1 MAQADGV
8 VANGTGS
15 AVRSDINT
23 QYAALWSNHSGSTEP
38 SSGKVAYQTWA
49 DTNSGYLKIRNAA
62 NNAWIQ
68 LFKLDGTDICR
79 LTGSTNNQI
88 TTVTGANSIQG
99 EAKLT
104 FDGDTLKFTHDAVTG
119 FDSNSQDFLVI
130 ENGDSDTYIN
140 IATGATRDSGLLF
153 SNGTRAEGY
162 ITYSHDTDD
171 LCVSATDDIWFR
183 TAGSERVRIDSSGK
197 VGIGTASP
205 NDALEISHASDP
217 AIRLHYGSNSGYSVI
232 SIDSANDVK
241 IDVDPSGAAADSNF
255 QVHIDGTEM
264 LEVQSD
270 GDLKINDGNLVIGTA
285 GHGIDFSATS
295 HAAGMSSE
303 LLDSYEEGTGTM
315 QLDGQGGSSPSTQ
328 CDSST
333 CHYTKIGRQVTV
345 MVAWDS
351 KNLAG
356 IGGQIAI
363 RNLPFTV
370 SNATG
375 HFIIIPAMLN
385 NIAWSGDEKHC
396 FYTSSNTTSAYGLSS
411 RDGNTWVNWAAGDWD
426 NSTSIS
432 LYLTFTYFTDS

>member
-183 TAGSERVRIDSSGK
+183 TAGSERVRIDSSGRILAGTTS
-197 VGIGTASP
+197 VGWAGADDLTV
-205 NDALEISHASDP
+205 
-217 AIRLHYGSNSGYSVI
+217 YNSG
-232 SIDSANDVK
+232 SAGITIRSGDDDLGTLAVA
-241 IDVDPSGAAADSNF
+241 DGTSGADGYRGWMQYDHNGNYLT
-255 QVHIDGTEM
+255 VGTDGTQRFR
-264 LEVQSD
+264 VDSD
-270 GDLKINDGNLVIGTA
+270 GLKFQTDTAAANGLNDYETGTWSPTVFGSTTA
-285 GHGIDFSATS
+285 GSY
-295 HAAGMSSE
+295 
-303 LLDSYEEGTGTM
+303 SYEAARTG
-315 QLDGQGGSSPSTQ
+315 GK
-328 CDSST
+328 
-333 CHYTKIGRQVTV
+333 YTKIGNLVYIEGVLRISSITSAGAGTLKFGGLPYAWGANPASSWNPGTGSQITHYAAGSNSTV
-345 MVAWDS
+345 SDYPPPF
-351 KNLAG
+351 
-356 IGGQIAI
+356 IAI
-363 RNLPFTV
+363 GPASGTTFAVYSYGKNYAVDTDITEL
-370 SNATG
+370 SATSW
-375 HFIIIPAMLN
+375 IYQI
-385 NIAWSGDEKHC
+385 
-396 FYTSSNTTSAYGLSS
+396 
-411 RDGNTWVNWAAGDWD
+411 DGCYHV
-426 NSTSIS
+426 
-432 LYLTFTYFTDS
+432 